1 MTKIGD
7 LFQAKPETIVE
18 AISADSS
25 HFGEARKAFHAALLE
40 STLTIS
46 SSGVVSNAD
55 SSNTTSKAIAR
66 GIAELL
72 KAETIGER
80 IAGQTS
86 GNQFE
91 GICADF
97 VRGTFL
103 KLGHLRPGIWD
114 VHQVSGRNRLEI
126 AKYEQYAHLVALDRA
141 AKNDAELAAALG
153 SDYTITPDIVVERA
167 TVDDDKI
174 NEPALL
180 VDDNVTTFASLRK
193 KNGGLPLLH
202 ASISCKWTIR
212 SDRAQNARSEA
223 LNLVRNRKGR
233 LPHVVVVTA
242 EPTPSRLAS
251 IALGTGDIDCVYH
264 FALYELQATLKA
276 LRMSD
281 AEDLLAVM
289 VDGNRLKDISDLPL
303 DLAV

>member
-1 MTKIGD
+1 MPG
-7 LFQAKPETIVE
+7 
-18 AISADSS
+18 SAQ
-25 HFGEARKAFHAALLE
+25 FAAERKAFHAKLLE
-40 STLTIS
+40 ATLTINAE
-46 SSGVVSNAD
+46 GVVSNAD
-55 SSNTTSKAIAR
+55 SSNRTSKLIAK

-72 KAETIGER
+72 EAETRGER

-91 GICADF
+91 AICADF
-97 VRGTFL
+97 VAQTFQR
-103 KLGHLRPGIWD
+103 LGHLRPGSWD

-126 AKYEQYAHLVALDRA
+126 ARYEQYAHLVALDRA

-153 SDYTITPDIVVERA
+153 SDYTITPDIVVVRGAES
-167 TVDDDKI
+167 DDAI
-174 NEPALL
+174 NAHGAL
-180 VDDNVTTFASLRK
+180 VDERVSTLASLRAAT
-193 KNGGLPLLH
+193 GGSPLLH

-223 LNLVRNRKGR
+223 LNLIRNRKGR
-233 LPHVVVVTA
+233 LPNIMVVTA

-264 FALYELQATLKA
+264 FALYELQATLRA
-276 LRMSD
+276 LDMQD

-289 VDGNRLKDISDLPL
+289 VNGKRLKDISDLPL

>member
-1 MTKIGD
+1 MSGPVQF
-7 LFQAKPETIVE
+7 L
-18 AISADSS
+18 
-25 HFGEARKAFHAALLE
+25 EARKDFHAALLLK
-40 STLTIS
+40 TLTTNSEGI
-46 SSGVVSNAD
+46 VSNAD
-55 SSNTTSKAIAR
+55 GGNAASVAIAR
-66 GIAELL
+66 GIAQLL
-72 KAETIGER
+72 KAETQGER

-91 GICADF
+91 GACADF
-97 VRGTFL
+97 VRSTFA
-103 KLGHLRPGIWD
+103 KVGHLRPGIWD
-114 VHQVSGRNRLEI
+114 VRQVTGRNRLEI

-141 AKNDAELAAALG
+141 AKGDSELAAALG
-153 SDYTITPDIVVERA
+153 SDYTITPDVIVSRETETDDNINRA
-167 TVDDDKI
+167 GI
-174 NEPALL
+174 L
-180 VDDNVTTFASLRK
+180 VDDAVSTFASLRK
-193 KNGGLPLLH
+193 SHNPKPMLH

-223 LNLVRNRKGR
+223 LNLIRNRKGR

-264 FALYELQATLKA
+264 FALYELQATIASLG
-276 LRMSD
+276 LSD
-281 AEDLLAVM
+281 AADMLAVM

>member
-1 MTKIGD
+1 MPVTAQ
-7 LFQAKPETIVE
+7 F
-18 AISADSS
+18 SA
-25 HFGEARKAFHAALLE
+25 ARKAFHTKLLE
-40 STLTIS
+40 ATLTINAD
-46 SSGVVSNAD
+46 GVVSNAD
-55 SSNTTSKAIAR
+55 SSNRTSKLIAK

-72 KAETIGER
+72 QAETRGER

-91 GICADF
+91 SICAGF
-97 VRGTFL
+97 VKDTFL
-103 KLGHLRPGIWD
+103 RLGHLRPGNWD

-126 AKYEQYAHLVALDRA
+126 ARYEQYAHLVALDRA

-153 SDYTITPDIVVERA
+153 SDYTITPDIVVVRGAESDQ
-167 TVDDDKI
+167 TI
-174 NEPALL
+174 NVNEVL
-180 VDDNVTTFASLRK
+180 VDGEISTLANLREA
-193 KNGGLPLLH
+193 NGGAPLLH

-223 LNLVRNRKGR
+223 LNLIRNRKGR
-233 LPHVVVVTA
+233 LPNIMVVTA

-264 FALYELQATLKA
+264 FALYELQATLRA
-276 LRMSD
+276 LDMQD
-281 AEDLLAVM
+281 AEELLGVM
-289 VDGNRLKDISDLPL
+289 VNGKRLKDISDLPL